1 MSLSPEQIQVRLQEI
16 PNWQYQA
23 GKICRRYRFDSYADG
38 AAFAL
43 RVALLAERLDHH
55 PDSMTIAWQ
64 EVELCYVTHSE
75 GGVSDHDFEAAKT
88 VESLYARF
96 GGI

>member
-1 MSLSPEQIQVRLQEI
+1 MLSSEEIQAKLQEI
-16 PNWQYQA
+16 PSWRYQT
-23 GKICRRYRFDSYADG
+23 GKICRRYQFDSYADG

-55 PDSMTIAWQ
+55 PDTITIAWQ

-75 GGVSDHDFEAAKT
+75 GGVSQGDFEAAKT

-96 GGI
+96 GGV